1 MYTVLIVD
9 DEEPVIE
16 SYSFILEQGVDGFTL
31 AGIARSGP
39 EAVAR
44 INELSPDVVFMDINM
59 PGFDGL
65 EAISRVHECF
75 PNTIFVL
82 STAYERFDIA
92 RKAIPLG
99 VYAYLVKPVTRQLFV
114 ETLAGIKGE
123 MEKRRASLSIGQSAL
138 LADRFL
144 RETIWKAMDES
155 SWREHRQTLHLDSD
169 KGMVCFIGLDSE
181 QENVYSRLNL
191 AIDLKWKFLFTMHL
205 NLGMYYFPSP
215 VDPVCLISFLEK
227 TIASQIPSGILA
239 ITGFGSVRHG
249 TELYLSCTEALGEL
263 QHKRVRTDI
272 RLRER
277 LRIVQIRRKLGL
289 SELEE
294 LRSIFT
300 EYWEESFSSFPFAL
314 AKAKMVALFSL
325 LIDDA
330 TGCYQSSSDTLVPF
344 DPAEELLGVEDIA
357 AWKDWAQAAFNR
369 VYSLARL
376 KRTGQFPVPLVKALS
391 YIEECYDKQ
400 IQLSDVA
407 DAAQVSSAY
416 VSKLFTEHLESTF
429 VDYLTE
435 IRVAHAERLIREN
448 TLTIKEISNAVGY
461 QDPNYFSK
469 IFRKSVGISPSMYA
483 QRSRYDEEK

>member
-169 KGMVCFIGLDSE
+169 KGWCVLSGSIQS
-181 QENVYSRLNL
+181 
-191 AIDLKWKFLFTMHL
+191 KTM
-205 NLGMYYFPSP
+205 Y
-215 VDPVCLISFLEK
+215 
-227 TIASQIPSGILA
+227 ILVL
-239 ITGFGSVRHG
+239 T
-249 TELYLSCTEALGEL
+249 
-263 QHKRVRTDI
+263 
-272 RLRER
+272 
-277 LRIVQIRRKLGL
+277 
-289 SELEE
+289 
-294 LRSIFT
+294 
-300 EYWEESFSSFPFAL
+300 W
-314 AKAKMVALFSL
+314 L
-325 LIDDA
+325 LILNGNFFLPC
-330 TGCYQSSSDTLVPF
+330 T
-344 DPAEELLGVEDIA
+344 
-357 AWKDWAQAAFNR
+357 
-369 VYSLARL
+369 
-376 KRTGQFPVPLVKALS
+376 
-391 YIEECYDKQ
+391 
-400 IQLSDVA
+400 
-407 DAAQVSSAY
+407 
-416 VSKLFTEHLESTF
+416 
-429 VDYLTE
+429 
-435 IRVAHAERLIREN
+435 
-448 TLTIKEISNAVGY
+448 
-461 QDPNYFSK
+461 
-469 IFRKSVGISPSMYA
+469 
-483 QRSRYDEEK
+483 